1 MKVVLFR
8 SHPREGSYSDDYKS
22 LSQRLVQV
30 VSAQPGFLSVDLFK
44 GPSGESLIL
53 ATFDSD
59 EAVAQWREHP
69 EHRAAQGKRDEFYAD
84 YTVQVCS
91 VDREYGWQ
99 PDRSPET
106 A

>member
-8 SHPREGSYSDDYKS
+8 SHPKEGSYSDDYKS
-22 LSQRLVQV
+22 LSQHLVQV
-30 VSAQPGFLSVDLFK
+30 VSAQPGFISADLFK
-44 GPSGESLIL
+44 GAGGESLIL

-69 EHRAAQGKRDEFYAD
+69 EHREAQGRRSEFYSA
-84 YTVQVCS
+84 YTVQVCT

-99 PDRSPET
+99 PT
-106 A
+106 